1 MRRVDHLE
9 QMIPYMFAHGCAR
22 AWLTLLFADPAV
34 APLSPFD
41 PHVPFDYSFALAG
54 IGIALA
60 ARRVAPLQESRWAK
74 PFALTLCIVASVC
87 MLAASRSLELAAP
100 LALAGA
106 VAGGA
111 GFLLIVL
118 LNAEALVPLSLMRI
132 LLYQAA

>member
-60 ARRVAPLQESRWAK
+60 ARRVAPLQGEAVRAHLVHSRLGLHARR
-74 PFALTLCIVASVC
+74 I
-87 MLAASRSLELAAP
+87 
-100 LALAGA
+100 ALA
-106 VAGGA
+106 
-111 GFLLIVL
+111 
-118 LNAEALVPLSLMRI
+118 
-132 LLYQAA
+132 